1 VSRGDESGS
10 IYDRLRLGDQLQ
22 RPFETEE
29 SQMSHFYAEDGA
41 DRNYANGKNAQT
53 NTRRKQSA
61 HNQYS
66 SQ

>member
-29 SQMSHFYAEDGA
+29 SQMSNFYVEDGT
-41 DRNYANGKNAQT
+41 DRNYANGTSTQT

-61 HNQYS
+61 HNQYV